1 MNLNFY
7 KILYICNKY
16 CFIIWF
22 QKLREIKNPVVQY

>member
-16 CFIIWF
+16 YFIIWF
-22 QKLREIKNPVVQY
+22 QKLCEIKNPVVQY